1 MFFYI
6 KTYLERVMGKKV
18 YSKED
23 IIKQLQ
29 NYYKRNGKITKES
42 FGEDK
47 TVCSG
52 ATVMK
57 TY

>member
-1 MFFYI
+1 M
-6 KTYLERVMGKKV
+6 ERVMGKKV